1 MTDERIKEYYKD
13 DDIEDLAHL
22 HISTRERA
30 KKQNTTRILLTCF
43 GFFIV
48 YYIILCTLFYI
59 LDHSFTAFLVPII
72 PSAISAFF
80 HFVIHWSIYNW
91 LISKDI
97 ESDDYIKSIENRIRH
112 AEDNIKAMTGV
123 EMAELFAKR
132 LWHYTDQFCN
142 SANIS
147 KPHDAAVIWASLL
160 YYAHKVL
167 DERKLTPLV
176 KRRFKYTAPFLYAR
190 SFNAP
195 DDCQAILHT
204 MEDTLQSLLDNQISL
219 ERKQECEEFLT
230 MHNISYFDQI
240 SAYLDALYNT
250 KRYIRVI
257 LDVREHRN
265 DGPQFP
271 GPIPG

>member
-1 MTDERIKEYYKD
+1 MTDDRIKETYVDDDLEDLANLRYKSDKESESAKLKRAAIAYVGFLISFFIVFYLIERPSSFGDYLSTLILSAVLSILYFLIGATVFWKLFARNQKDSEYIAFLERRIHFAEERIK
-13 DDIEDLAHL
+13 
-22 HISTRERA
+22 
-30 KKQNTTRILLTCF
+30 N
-43 GFFIV
+43 
-48 YYIILCTLFYI
+48 
-59 LDHSFTAFLVPII
+59 
-72 PSAISAFF
+72 
-80 HFVIHWSIYNW
+80 
-91 LISKDI
+91 
-97 ESDDYIKSIENRIRH
+97 
-112 AEDNIKAMTGV
+112 MTGT
-123 EMAELFAKR
+123 EIAELFAKR
-132 LWHYTDQFCN
+132 LWHYTDQFCT
-142 SANIS
+142 SAYIS
-147 KPHDAAVIWASLL
+147 KPHDAAVVWASLL
-160 YYAHKVL
+160 YYAHTVL